1 MKPRTFVRLT
11 TFLVIAMAL
20 FGCAGEL
27 AFRDGKSLLA
37 AGKHDEA
44 LAQFEQAT
52 KESPD
57 NLEFRVAYRTARETT
72 LNRLVTEA
80 QREHDAGRLDA
91 AEKLYRQ
98 AQRLDANNLRVT
110 AGLAALDKSRR
121 HAALLAEATSLL
133 SKGDLEG
140 ADQRL
145 ARVLTESPQNTEAR
159 ELKRQLEEKA
169 DRAQVLPPALRK
181 TYRRTISLEFREA
194 SFKQVIESLSRH
206 TGLNFILDKDVP
218 PTLQT
223 TVFLRQ
229 VSVEDALDVILTTH
243 QLGSRVLNDTTL
255 LIFPNTAA
263 KQTEHQELVV
273 KSFFLANANAKQVME
288 MLKSVL
294 KAKNVYVDEK
304 LNLLIMRDTPNAI
317 RVAERLIALNDVPEP
332 EVMLEVEVIEVQR
345 TQLQQL
351 GIQFPDQL
359 TLTPLASNG
368 TTVTLAD
375 LRNPPSSR
383 IGATLSNA
391 AINLHKDIGDT
402 NILANPRI
410 RTHNR
415 EKAEIKIGD
424 RVPVITTTSTSTGFV
439 AENVQYV
446 DVGLKVNV
454 EPVISPDNEILI
466 RLSLEVS
473 SVVKQ
478 VTSKAGTL
486 AYQIGTRNA
495 TSVLRLKDGET
506 QILGGLIND
515 HDRTSANRV
524 PGLGDLPI
532 LGRLFSS
539 QTDDTQK
546 TELLLSITPRIV
558 RGIAPP
564 PHVPTEFWSGT
575 ESNLRTKP
583 LAISGTKTAA
593 ATQPTSPANASATGA
608 IAVPAAAGAPSEAA
622 DSAVPVVSNDPA
634 VKAPMLRWEGPTQVK
649 PGETF
654 ALKLW
659 VSSSSGISG
668 FPIQI
673 KYDPQMIEVVDALPG
688 KYLAQNGAKVDFGKR
703 VVTGSGMAFI
713 TQNRAEGEAKG
724 DGDLLEVKLKA
735 LKAGPNTIVSVL
747 PATAIAAGN
756 RPLPQTGPTLTGI
769 AVSP

>member
-1 MKPRTFVRLT
+1 MKPFVRLT
-11 TFLVIAMAL
+11 YLALMAMAL

-44 LAQFEQAT
+44 LTQFEQAT

-57 NLEFRVAYRTARETT
+57 NLEYRMAYRTARETT
-72 LNRLVTEA
+72 LNRLVGEA

-91 AEKLYRQ
+91 AERLYRQ
-98 AQRLDANNLRVT
+98 AQRLDATNTRVT
-110 AGLAALDKSRR
+110 TGLAALEKSRR
-121 HAALLAEATSLL
+121 HAALIAEASSLL
-133 SKGDLEG
+133 ARGDLDG

-145 ARVLTESPQNTEAR
+145 ARVLTESPQNMEAR

-169 DRAQVLPPALRK
+169 DRAQVLPPTLRK
-181 TYRRTISLEFREA
+181 TYRRLISLEFRDA
-194 SFKQVIESLSRH
+194 SFKQVVESLSRH

-273 KSFFLANANAKQVME
+273 KSFYLSNANAKQVME
-288 MLKSVL
+288 MLKAVL

-304 LNLLIMRDTPNAI
+304 LNLLIMRDTPSAI

-359 TLTPLASNG
+359 TLTPLAANG

-439 AENVQYV
+439 AENIQYV

-532 LGRLFSS
+532 IGRLFSS

-575 ESNLRTKP
+575 ETNLRTKP
-583 LAISGTKTAA
+583 LAIASAKAPTAV
-593 ATQPTSPANASATGA
+593 TQPA
-608 IAVPAAAGAPSEAA
+608 AAAGAGPGGGSTVPSAA
-622 DSAVPVVSNDPA
+622 GLVPAVPDSPISVVTNDPA

-654 ALKLW
+654 SLKLW
-659 VSSSSGISG
+659 VSSASGIAG
-668 FPIQI
+668 FPVQV

-688 KYLAQNGAKVDFGKR
+688 KFLAQGSAKVDFGKR
-703 VVTGSGMAFI
+703 VVAGSGMAFV
-713 TQNRAEGEAKG
+713 TQNRNDGEAKG
-724 DGDLLEVKLKA
+724 EGDLLEIRLKA
-735 LKAGPNTIVSVL
+735 LKAGPNTIVSLL
-747 PATAIAAGN
+747 PATAIASGN

-769 AVSP
+769 AISP